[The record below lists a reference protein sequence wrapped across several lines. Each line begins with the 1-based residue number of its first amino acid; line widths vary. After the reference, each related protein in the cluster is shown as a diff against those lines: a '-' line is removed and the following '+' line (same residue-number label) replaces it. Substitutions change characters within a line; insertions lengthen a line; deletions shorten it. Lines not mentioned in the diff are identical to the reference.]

1 MGKVLFL
8 HTAKIFTT
16 LHVKSKKQEQKFS
29 SFVPYN
35 VWLQGT
41 QEFAEE
47 NAINLQPNVKATFIT
62 RILNCKTFSL
72 NKEYLT

>member
-47 NAINLQPNVKATFIT
+47 NAINL
-62 RILNCKTFSL
+62 
-72 NKEYLT
+72 